1 MDRISHLPEE
11 IISKILSFLPTR
23 DVMRTMFLSK
33 SWKSLWILVP
43 RLEFDDTH
51 FLRGGTSRASHY
63 GNFRRFVDRSLL
75 SHAAAGQVLQ
85 SLSLRSAHNVTR
97 DDVEIWLRTAVKLG
111 LKELKLVNFVDYR
124 GLGLRSIYTCETLV
138 VLRLEK
144 STLDVPDHVC
154 LRSLKTL
161 SLIYMTY
168 SSPNSLLRML
178 PSCPVLEE
186 LFLQQTQ
193 AYQTNVLSLKIMVP
207 SLKRLSL
214 ISEGYRPTGDV
225 NLMID
230 TPSLKSLQIVDRSGN
245 FSFSEPMNINQVLKA
260 NVDVILKR
268 PEKLL
273 HSLASVVHIR
283 LCLSASEVV
292 VYPDGC
298 CFHRL
303 KHLEVCTCKSEWL
316 LLFMRVLQD
325 SPVLKVIKINQ
336 CHPVINPRTRHWNQ
350 PGSVPRCFSS
360 NLEYFEWVNYEGT
373 QYEKQ
378 LSTYILKTAV
388 FLKKASFT
396 ASSGDDY
403 KEKLQ
408 MLQELSF
415 SRRASSTCELV
426 FN

>member
-51 FLRGGTSRASHY
+51 FLRGGTSRAPHY

-111 LKELKLVNFVDYR
+111 LKELKLVNFIDYS

-207 SLKRLSL
+207 SVKRLSL
-214 ISEGYRPTGDV
+214 ISEGYRSTGDV

-292 VYPDGC
+292 
-298 CFHRL
+298 F
-303 KHLEVCTCKSEWL
+303 
-316 LLFMRVLQD
+316 
-325 SPVLKVIKINQ
+325 
-336 CHPVINPRTRHWNQ
+336 
-350 PGSVPRCFSS
+350 
-360 NLEYFEWVNYEGT
+360 
-373 QYEKQ
+373 
-378 LSTYILKTAV
+378 
-388 FLKKASFT
+388 FLVVS
-396 ASSGDDY
+396 
-403 KEKLQ
+403 
-408 MLQELSF
+408 
-415 SRRASSTCELV
+415 
-426 FN
+426 